1 MSEVSGVDERA
12 RIRVV
17 LVEDHPM
24 TLEGTQAA
32 LERDPGIVVVGAT
45 GEGERVLPLV
55 AELRPDVVVLDLRLP
70 DIEGTE
76 VARRLRQSYPAVRVV
91 VLTQYDEV
99 ALYYALQGV
108 GVRGYLPKTASG
120 DEIARAVRRVAS
132 GHAVWV
138 QEGGS
143 TPLGDVPQL
152 TTREHEVLRILA
164 EGLRNGQIAGRL
176 SISERTAEAHVR
188 NVLGKIRAPSRAAAI
203 LKAQQLG
210 LVKSQAVP

>member
-1 MSEVSGVDERA
+1 
-12 RIRVV
+12 
-17 LVEDHPM
+17 M
-24 TLEGTQAA
+24 TLEGTRAA
-32 LERDPGIVVVGAT
+32 LERDPGIEVVGAT

-55 AELRPDVVVLDLRLP
+55 AECRPDVVVLDLRLP

-76 VARRLRQSYPAVRVV
+76 VARRLRQSYPAVRVL
-91 VLTQYDEV
+91 VLTQFDEA
-99 ALYYALQGV
+99 ALYHALLGV

-120 DEIARAVRRVAS
+120 AEIASAVRRVAS

-152 TTREHEVLRILA
+152 TTREHEVLRLLA
-164 EGLRNGQIAGRL
+164 EGLRNGQIAQRL

-210 LVKSQAVP
+210 LVKPQAVP